1 MSHDINDTFKEH
13 RADRPCAVTVLLDP
27 AAGFQP
33 SVRDF
38 EGLKALARRSGGEAA
53 VNRGACKLCG
63 GLGHLTKQ
71 CRNFLDKGGAQA
83 AAGAA
88 AGGAD
93 AAAAAA
99 GGGGGDRGLLTEE
112 DEALLLQSDS
122 MDSSDLG
129 SGDDS
134 DRGRVSEAAG

>member
-1 MSHDINDTFKEH
+1 M
-13 RADRPCAVTVLLDP
+13 AVLLDP

-53 VNRGACKLCG
+53 VNRGACKICG

-93 AAAAAA
+93 AAAA
-99 GGGGGDRGLLTEE
+99 GGGDGRGLLTEE

-129 SGDDS
+129 SGGDSDS
-134 DRGRVSEAAG
+134 DRDRVSAAAGSRVLCGLGKR